1 MRYTIPDTVL
11 YRELPGEAVVLNLAT
26 AEYFQLNN
34 LARVAWELLRS
45 GADRDSIET
54 TLVREYDAP
63 AEQIRADLG
72 RFLGRILELKLV
84 TILDE

>member
-1 MRYTIPDTVL
+1 VRYTIPDGVL

-34 LARVAWELLRS
+34 LGRVAWELLRA

-54 TLVREYDAP
+54 TLVREYEAP
-63 AEQIRADLG
+63 AEQISSDLN
-72 RFLGRILELKLV
+72 RFLGRIVELKLV
-84 TILDE
+84 TILE